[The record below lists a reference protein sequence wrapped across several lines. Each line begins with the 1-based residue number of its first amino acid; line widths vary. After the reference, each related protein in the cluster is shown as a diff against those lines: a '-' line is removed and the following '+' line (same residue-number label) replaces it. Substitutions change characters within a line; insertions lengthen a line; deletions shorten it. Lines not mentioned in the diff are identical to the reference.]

1 MALKKEL
8 QEKLDD
14 EVQKLERKFAEMN
27 KQDSKLQST
36 IQECQEKQDHR
47 SNTPVSAARRARNL
61 TELRSEASIDERIAQ
76 AVDVVAQLCSPCIED
91 RVAEAR
97 RNLADLYSERYEEGP
112 PKVPHSHSY
121 EAVIQRRGILKE
133 VHAAGKTSSIRR
145 EALRQLSKKRCHGLL
160 KGVLD
165 VEASQTVVKA
175 SVPHFLGV
183 AATDN
188 NWIDSGLIAR
198 CE

>member
-61 TELRSEASIDERIAQ
+61 TELRSDASIDERIAQ

-97 RNLADLYSERYEEGP
+97 RNLADYSERYEEDP
-112 PKVPHSHSY
+112 PKVPHSHSF
-121 EAVIQRRGILKE
+121 EAVIRRRGILKE
-133 VHAAGKTSSIRR
+133 VRAAGKTSSIRR
-145 EALRQLSKKRCHGLL
+145 EALRQLSK
-160 KGVLD
+160 
-165 VEASQTVVKA
+165 VKLENEQGRTRI
-175 SVPHFLGV
+175 S
-183 AATDN
+183 T
-188 NWIDSGLIAR
+188 SGR
-198 CE
+198 HSPY

>member
-1 MALKKEL
+1 HNKKLQEEVMALKKEL

-47 SNTPVSAARRARNL
+47 SNTPISAARRARNL
-61 TELRSEASIDERIAQ
+61 TELRSEASIDERNAK

-97 RNLADLYSERYEEGP
+97 RNLADLYSERYEEDP
-112 PKVPHSHSY
+112 SKVPHSHSF

-133 VHAAGKTSSIRR
+133 VRAAGKTSSIRR
-145 EALRQLSKKRCHGLL
+145 EALRQLSK
-160 KGVLD
+160 
-165 VEASQTVVKA
+165 VKLENEQGRTRL
-175 SVPHFLGV
+175 S
-183 AATDN
+183 T
-188 NWIDSGLIAR
+188 SGR
-198 CE
+198 HSPY

>member
-47 SNTPVSAARRARNL
+47 QDSGFVLQGILLDHIGRSNTPISAARRARNL
-61 TELRSEASIDERIAQ
+61 TELRSEASIDERNAK

-97 RNLADLYSERYEEGP
+97 RNLADLYSERYEEDP
-112 PKVPHSHSY
+112 SKVPHSHSF

-133 VHAAGKTSSIRR
+133 VRAAGKTSSIRR
-145 EALRQLSKKRCHGLL
+145 EALRQLSK
-160 KGVLD
+160 
-165 VEASQTVVKA
+165 VKLENEQGRTRL
-175 SVPHFLGV
+175 S
-183 AATDN
+183 T
-188 NWIDSGLIAR
+188 SGR
-198 CE
+198 HSPY